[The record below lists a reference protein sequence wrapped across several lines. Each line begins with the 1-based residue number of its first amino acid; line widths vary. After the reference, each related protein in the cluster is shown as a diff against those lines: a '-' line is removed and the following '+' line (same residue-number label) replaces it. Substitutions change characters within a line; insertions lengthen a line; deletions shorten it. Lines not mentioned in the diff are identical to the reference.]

1 MQSRLAAKA
10 TTSYRVFSLARNRA
24 MPRGPASAPNNGRT
38 ADLEIYTADPGIK
51 EDLVHPRDNDKIDDS
66 QQRTED
72 VKPSQETVPFV
83 PPKPPYAAS
92 PRLETTGVN
101 RPLDPITQQK
111 RSIST
116 DAICAGVDGTLL
128 PNNEEGEQRR
138 REMEEEDYRAYYS
151 HHKASP
157 LSEIEVVDTRKP
169 ITRATD
175 GTYGDHEGD
184 KVVIGWLPEQLDT
197 AEEALQRANEIW
209 KQSAMRGDP
218 DSPQSRVLRAL
229 RGDY

>member
-1 MQSRLAAKA
+1 M
-10 TTSYRVFSLARNRA
+10 
-24 MPRGPASAPNNGRT
+24 
-38 ADLEIYTADPGIK
+38 
-51 EDLVHPRDNDKIDDS
+51 
-66 QQRTED
+66 
-72 VKPSQETVPFV
+72 

-116 DAICAGVDGTLL
+116 DAICAGVDGTPL

-138 REMEEEDYRAYYS
+138 REVEEEDYRAYYS

-184 KVVIGWLPEQLDT
+184 KVVIGWFPEQLDT

-229 RGDY
+229 RGDYWVNWKWKWCSQWMSKSKMKMFFLFYFW